1 MFVVNI
7 LTIIFSGLSA
17 LEHIYILFLET
28 IFTTS
33 NRTSKTFKIEEEKL
47 KDKNV
52 STLLKNLGVY
62 NGLIA
67 VLIIISIFLSIF
79 REDKDNILWLR
90 FLLGYIILVAV
101 YGGISSDVKI
111 IPKQGGLAIIGFILS
126 LILERVNII

>member
-17 LEHIYILFLET
+17 LEHFYILFLET
-28 IFTTS
+28 ILTTS
-33 NRTSKTFKIEEEKL
+33 SRTSKTFNIEEEKL

-67 VLIIISIFLSIF
+67 ALIIVSIFLSIF

-126 LILERVNII
+126 FFWKE

>member
-17 LEHIYILFLET
+17 IEHIYILFLET

-33 NRTSKTFKIEEEKL
+33 SRTSKTFKIEEEKL

-67 VLIIISIFLSIF
+67 ILIIISIFLSIF

-111 IPKQGGLAIIGFILS
+111 IPKQGGLAMIGFVLS
-126 LILERVNII
+126 FFWKE

>member
-17 LEHIYILFLET
+17 LEHFYILVLET
-28 IFTTS
+28 IITTS
-33 NRTSKTFKIEEEKL
+33 SKTSKVFNIPEENL
-47 KDKNV
+47 KDKHV
-52 STLLKNLGVY
+52 STLLKNQGVY

-79 REDKDNILWLR
+79 REEYEHILWLR

-101 YGGISSDVKI
+101 YGGITSNIMI
-111 IPKQGGLAIIGFILS
+111 IPKQGGLAVIGFVLS
-126 LILERVNII
+126 FFWKKD

>member
-17 LEHIYILFLET
+17 IEHLYILFLET

-33 NRTSKTFKIEEEKL
+33 SRTSKTFKIEEEKL

-126 LILERVNII
+126 FFWKE

>member
-17 LEHIYILFLET
+17 IEHIYILFLET

-33 NRTSKTFKIEEEKL
+33 SRTSKTFKIEEEKL

-90 FLLGYIILVAV
+90 FLLAYIILVAV

-111 IPKQGGLAIIGFILS
+111 IPKQGGLAMIGLVLS
-126 LILERVNII
+126 FFWKE

>member
-17 LEHIYILFLET
+17 IEHIYILFLET

-33 NRTSKTFKIEEEKL
+33 SRTSKTFKIEEEKL

-126 LILERVNII
+126 FFWKE

>member
-17 LEHIYILFLET
+17 IEHIYILFLET

-33 NRTSKTFKIEEEKL
+33 SRTSKTFKIEEEKL

-111 IPKQGGLAIIGFILS
+111 IPKQGGLAMIGLVLS
-126 LILERVNII
+126 FFWKE

>member
-28 IFTTS
+28 NFTTS

-126 LILERVNII
+126 FFWKE

>member
-7 LTIIFSGLSA
+7 LTIIFYGLSA

-33 NRTSKTFKIEEEKL
+33 SRTSKTFKIEEEKL

-79 REDKDNILWLR
+79 REDNDNILWLR

-126 LILERVNII
+126 FFWKE

>member
-17 LEHIYILFLET
+17 LEHFYILVLET
-28 IFTTS
+28 ILTTS
-33 NRTSKTFKIEEEKL
+33 SRTSKTFKIEEEKL

-67 VLIIISIFLSIF
+67 VLIIISILLSIF

-111 IPKQGGLAIIGFILS
+111 IPKQGGLAIVGFILS
-126 LILERVNII
+126 FFWKE

>member
-17 LEHIYILFLET
+17 IEHIYILFLET

-33 NRTSKTFKIEEEKL
+33 SRTSKTFKIEEEKL

-111 IPKQGGLAIIGFILS
+111 IPKQGGLAMIGFVLS
-126 LILERVNII
+126 FFWKE

>member
-28 IFTTS
+28 FFTTS

-126 LILERVNII
+126 FFWKE

>member
-17 LEHIYILFLET
+17 LEHFYILLLET
-28 IFTTS
+28 ILTTS
-33 NRTSKTFKIEEEKL
+33 SRSSKTFNIDEEKL

-52 STLLKNLGVY
+52 SALFKNLGIY

-67 VLIIISIFLSIF
+67 ALIIVSIFLSIF

-101 YGGISSDVKI
+101 YGGISSDIKI
-111 IPKQGGLAIIGFILS
+111 IPKQGGLAIVGFIFS
-126 LILERVNII
+126 FFWKE

>member
-17 LEHIYILFLET
+17 LEHFYILVLET
-28 IFTTS
+28 ILTTS
-33 NRTSKTFKIEEEKL
+33 SRTSKTFKIEEEKL

-67 VLIIISIFLSIF
+67 ILIIISIFLSIF
-79 REDKDNILWLR
+79 REDNDNILWLR

-101 YGGISSDVKI
+101 YGGITSDWKI
-111 IPKQGGLAIIGFILS
+111 ILKQGGLAMVGFVLS
-126 LILERVNII
+126 FFWKE

>member
-17 LEHIYILFLET
+17 LEHFYILVLET
-28 IFTTS
+28 ILTTS
-33 NRTSKTFKIEEEKL
+33 SRTSKTFKIEEEKL

-79 REDKDNILWLR
+79 REDNDNILWLR

-126 LILERVNII
+126 FFWKE

>member
-17 LEHIYILFLET
+17 LEHFYILVLET
-28 IFTTS
+28 ILTTS
-33 NRTSKTFKIEEEKL
+33 SRTSKTFKIEEEKL

-79 REDKDNILWLR
+79 REDNDNILWLR

-101 YGGISSDVKI
+101 YGGITSDWKI
-111 IPKQGGLAIIGFILS
+111 ILKQGGLAMVGFVLS
-126 LILERVNII
+126 FFWKE

>member
-111 IPKQGGLAIIGFILS
+111 IPKQGGLAIIGLILS
-126 LILERVNII
+126 FFWKE

>member
-79 REDKDNILWLR
+79 REDNDNILWLR

-101 YGGISSDVKI
+101 YGGITSDWKI
-111 IPKQGGLAIIGFILS
+111 ILKQGGLAMVGFVLS
-126 LILERVNII
+126 FFWKE

>member
-17 LEHIYILFLET
+17 LEHFYILVLET
-28 IFTTS
+28 ILTTS
-33 NRTSKTFKIEEEKL
+33 SRTSKTFKIEEEKL

-79 REDKDNILWLR
+79 REDNDNILWLK

-101 YGGISSDVKI
+101 YGGITSDWKI
-111 IPKQGGLAIIGFILS
+111 ILKQGGLAMVGFVLS
-126 LILERVNII
+126 FFWKE

>member
-1 MFVVNI
+1 MFIVNI

-17 LEHIYILFLET
+17 LEHLYILVLET
-28 IFTTS
+28 ILTTS
-33 NRTSKTFKIEEEKL
+33 SRTSKTFKIEEEKL

-79 REDKDNILWLR
+79 REDNDNILWLK

-101 YGGISSDVKI
+101 YGGITSDWKI
-111 IPKQGGLAIIGFILS
+111 ILKQGGLAMVGFVLS
-126 LILERVNII
+126 FFWKE

>member
-17 LEHIYILFLET
+17 IEHIYILFLET

-33 NRTSKTFKIEEEKL
+33 SRTSKTFKIEEEKL

-79 REDKDNILWLR
+79 REDNDNILWLR

-101 YGGISSDVKI
+101 YGGITSDWKI
-111 IPKQGGLAIIGFILS
+111 ILKQGGLAMVGFVLS
-126 LILERVNII
+126 FFWKE

>member
-1 MFVVNI
+1 MFIVNI

-67 VLIIISIFLSIF
+67 VLIILSIFLSIF
-79 REDKDNILWLR
+79 REDKDNILWMR

-111 IPKQGGLAIIGFILS
+111 IPKQGGFAIIGFILS
-126 LILERVNII
+126 FFWKD